1 VRRHVAGSKEGPAH
15 DHDLVDATQG
25 LDVGLGRQRDVG
37 QRACII
43 IGV

>member
-1 VRRHVAGSKEGPAH
+1 
-15 DHDLVDATQG
+15 VDATQG

-43 IGV
+43 IGVWAACVVFAVTVWFAI